1 MTKISAPGS
10 GECEWPVKES
20 DGTAA
25 SHRDTAPDGSG
36 GAMLGVPGIDGL
48 SSGVPPVPG
57 GGRADQA
64 IADRKA
70 TSGGVGRGGT
80 GRS

>member
-36 GAMLGVPGIDGL
+36 GAMHRTIALPKHL
-48 SSGVPPVPG
+48 F
-57 GGRADQA
+57 AD
-64 IADRKA
+64 
-70 TSGGVGRGGT
+70 
-80 GRS
+80 